1 MTVYLDSTIVIRQL
15 LGSKN
20 PWHGWGEW
28 TEAYASTLM
37 RTECYR
43 TASLLRLSGKIDDDQ
58 RARLGSWIERVCDS
72 VTMVPVT
79 DGVLRRAADALP
91 TAIGTAQAIHLATML
106 ELQSAHGV
114 NCLLA
119 TADDDL
125 LRAAESMGFGD
136 ALALTPQVCNTDKKD
151 CTAEVPKQDT

>member
-43 TASLLRLSGKIDDDQ
+43 TANLLRLSGKIDDDQ

-91 TAIGTAQAIHLATML
+91 TAIGTVQAIHLATML

-114 NCLLA
+114 NCLMA

-136 ALALTPQVCNTDKKD
+136 ALSFKPPV
-151 CTAEVPKQDT
+151 CTAEIKDESAEDPKPA